1 VHVGLLGRRW
11 KRRISNIQQ
20 EMSNF
25 QVNGNGNGN
34 DNDNDNGNGN
44 GNGNVNNKGNVSGL
58 MFFGAF
64 NNANQN
70 SV

>member
-1 VHVGLLGRRW
+1 
-11 KRRISNIQQ
+11 
-20 EMSNF
+20 MSNV
-25 QVNGNGNGN
+25 QV
-34 DNDNDNGNGN
+34 NDNGNGN
-44 GNGNVNNKGNVSGL
+44 DYVSGL